1 MENRVYNIPPDLDQL
16 EKDFEKGA
24 NGDRG
29 APTVDIYGTDLGFEV
44 EYVSDLVAGLWS
56 VDPH

>member
-44 EYVSDLVAGLWS
+44 EYVSDLVAGL
-56 VDPH
+56 